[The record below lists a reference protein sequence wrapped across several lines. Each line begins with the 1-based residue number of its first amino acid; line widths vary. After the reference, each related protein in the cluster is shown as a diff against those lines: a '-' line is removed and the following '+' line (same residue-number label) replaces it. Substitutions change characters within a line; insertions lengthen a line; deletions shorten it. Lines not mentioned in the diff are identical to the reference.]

1 MTILKAGRAAVAGL
15 AIALLTAPAAFAE
28 TNTGDTAW
36 VLTATA
42 LVLLMTLPALAL
54 FYGGL
59 VQSKN
64 VLSVLSQC
72 VVIACLMSLL
82 WFFVGYS
89 IAFGDGGAGNAFWG
103 GLDKAFLNGVT
114 AESETGTIPESVFFM
129 FQMTFA
135 IITPALIVGAYPE
148 RAGFAYVLIFSSA
161 WLLRF

>member
-1 MTILKAGRAAVAGL
+1 MTILKVGRAAVAGL

-82 WFFVGYS
+82 HGGHREQLHRAHVDRAPSLPAGRLVECVEVALGDEVVRDACDEVGREPQGLLVHPHPVPVRKWRS
-89 IAFGDGGAGNAFWG
+89 TQRPQKRQGA
-103 GLDKAFLNGVT
+103 
-114 AESETGTIPESVFFM
+114 
-129 FQMTFA
+129 
-135 IITPALIVGAYPE
+135 
-148 RAGFAYVLIFSSA
+148 
-161 WLLRF
+161 